1 MPTLETP
8 TGGVWESNAIARYVA
23 RLSDKGLFGASAFEE
38 VRAWLSLGN
47 KLRTQHLQCV
57 RACYSAEWFWRLSLW
72 HLTIYKIVQRSPRPA
87 VERDENAARSDQP
100 CDNCLGAGPVRRK

>member
-38 VRAWLSLGN
+38 VCTWQSLGM
-47 KLRTQHLQCV
+47 QAG
-57 RACYSAEWFWRLSLW
+57 RATAAFLCPRLAQSA
-72 HLTIYKIVQRSPRPA
+72 K
-87 VERDENAARSDQP
+87 
-100 CDNCLGAGPVRRK
+100 

>member
-38 VRAWLSLGN
+38 VSAWLSLGS
-47 KLRTQHLQCV
+47 KLRRQQLVLYAPCWQ
-57 RACYSAEWFWRLSLW
+57 SA
-72 HLTIYKIVQRSPRPA
+72 Q
-87 VERDENAARSDQP
+87 
-100 CDNCLGAGPVRRK
+100 

>member
-38 VRAWLSLGN
+38 VRSLLSSGS
-47 KLRTQHLQCV
+47 KLR
-57 RACYSAEWFWRLSLW
+57 REWLL
-72 HLTIYKIVQRSPRPA
+72 LYAP
-87 VERDENAARSDQP
+87 
-100 CDNCLGAGPVRRK
+100 